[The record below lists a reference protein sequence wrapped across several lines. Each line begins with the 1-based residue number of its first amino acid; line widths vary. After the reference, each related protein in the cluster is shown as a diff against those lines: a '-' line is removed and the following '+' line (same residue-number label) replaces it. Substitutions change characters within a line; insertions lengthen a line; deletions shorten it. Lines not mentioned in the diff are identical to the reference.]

1 MSQDQ
6 WIVLLL
12 KIGLIAAFVSLV
24 GWVAVYTH
32 LAAWWRNA
40 IGRTLV
46 IKSLLIAGL
55 LVPSMLALFFHLNR
69 FDSRIAAW
77 VDVALIGAI
86 APVMAWRSA
95 VWVKEARKGKA
106 GPEGVGDSE

>member
-1 MSQDQ
+1 MTQDQ

-12 KIGLIAAFVSLV
+12 KIALIAAFVSLV
-24 GWVAVYTH
+24 GWVTVYTR
-32 LAAWWRNA
+32 LAKWWTNS

-55 LVPSMLALFFHLNR
+55 LVPSILALFFQLNR

-77 VDVALIGAI
+77 ADVVLIGAI
-86 APVMAWRSA
+86 APVMVLA
-95 VWVKEARKGKA
+95 VRR
-106 GPEGVGDSE
+106 VG